1 MEPQQ
6 VIIERRR
13 HPRYHPDRKNQPQVS
28 FTLNGGDKHV
38 IDVVNISQGGL
49 LGYTHKNEHLG
60 QVNHKRIKQIEI
72 SFPGKLPFHCSGEL
86 LRVKP
91 TRERYKCF
99 CAIQFDEIGY
109 DAEHPQLN
117 IGEKIEQSLHPIE
130 EVVITDQQFINR
142 VEEAENYMKLK
153 DPKLEARVRKR
164 AYDSFDDITS
174 HLSLEEKWWFFEMID
189 EMKRQE
195 PDYPIELKR
204 AFVNLCRVGLEQS
217 LKEP

>member
-1 MEPQQ
+1 MEPQK
-6 VIIERRR
+6 VIVERRR

-28 FTLNGGDKHV
+28 FTLNGADKHV

-49 LGYTHKNEHLG
+49 LGYTQKNEHLG
-60 QVNHKRIKQIEI
+60 EDNHNRIKQIEI
-72 SFPGKLPFHCSGEL
+72 SFPGKHPFHCSGEL

-109 DAEHPQLN
+109 DAEHHQLN
-117 IGEKIEQSLHPIE
+117 VGEKIEQSLRPSE

-142 VEEAENYMKLK
+142 VEEAENYMTIK
-153 DPKLEARVRKR
+153 DARQESEVRR
-164 AYDSFDDITS
+164 QVYDSFDEITS
-174 HLSLEEKWWFFEMID
+174 RLSLEEQWCFFEIID
-189 EMKRQE
+189 EMKRRE
-195 PDYPIELKR
+195 PDYPEELKR
-204 AFVNLCRVGLEQS
+204 AFVNLCRIGIEQS

>member
-60 QVNHKRIKQIEI
+60 PVNHKRIKQIEI

-109 DAEHPQLN
+109 DAVWKTTNSGIKLLGRGIPANFTAGNAILAPKGN
-117 IGEKIEQSLHPIE
+117 RLKFIG
-130 EVVITDQQFINR
+130 
-142 VEEAENYMKLK
+142 A
-153 DPKLEARVRKR
+153 AR
-164 AYDSFDDITS
+164 
-174 HLSLEEKWWFFEMID
+174 LSGGTGS
-189 EMKRQE
+189 
-195 PDYPIELKR
+195 PR
-204 AFVNLCRVGLEQS
+204 AFLGRGL
-217 LKEP
+217 